1 MPKRKPRLRRSI
13 SGKIKTPLDIRSNND
28 LQHLIKT
35 LNNKPLAI
43 ILVYATWCP
52 HCHTIM
58 PTFNSAAN
66 NPKNTI
72 SAISIESKMV
82 DKANECINRMN
93 PSAKPI
99 NVSGYPSAFLVTKN
113 GTIIKEVEPL
123 NGKSI
128 KSIMQNAGPLAE
140 QVNLNSNVSKYI
152 GTPESAIRL
161 NDASMTNS
169 YPTTPY
175 PTSLKESIVN
185 LQAPTSPLSQNTIET
200 VIPPL
205 PQTIME
211 HRLQG
216 SKPTGGSLMSAMARA
231 SYSLAPTAAL
241 ITIADIIKHGKTRK
255 SSTCFVRSKR
265 STRSKRSK
273 RSKR

>member
-1 MPKRKPRLRRSI
+1 MPKRKPRKTVRRSI
-13 SGKIKTPLDIRSNND
+13 SGKIKTPLDISSNND
-28 LQHLIKT
+28 LQHFIKT

-58 PTFNSAAN
+58 PKFNSAAN

-72 SAISIESKMV
+72 SAISIESNMV
-82 DKANECINRMN
+82 DKANEYINRMN

-99 NVSGYPSAFLVTKN
+99 NVSAYPSAFLVTKN
-113 GTIIKEVEPL
+113 GNIIKEVEPL

-128 KSIMQNAGPLAE
+128 NTIMQNAGPFAE
-140 QVNLNSNVSKYI
+140 QVNLDQPNVSNVSKYI
-152 GTPESAIRL
+152 GNLESTTYL
-161 NDASMTNS
+161 NDNS
-169 YPTTPY
+169 IINSSYRKTPY

-185 LQAPTSPLSQNTIET
+185 LEAPTSPLNTLET

-205 PQTIME
+205 PQSIME
-211 HRLQG
+211 HRQG
-216 SKPTGGSLMSAMARA
+216 RSKSTGGSLMSAMARA

-241 ITIADIIKHGKTRK
+241 ITIADIIKHGKTRP
-255 SSTCFVRSKR
+255 SCF
-265 STRSKRSK
+265 TRSKRSK
-273 RSKR
+273 RSRRSKR

>member
-1 MPKRKPRLRRSI
+1 
-13 SGKIKTPLDIRSNND
+13 
-28 LQHLIKT
+28 
-35 LNNKPLAI
+35 
-43 ILVYATWCP
+43 
-52 HCHTIM
+52 M

-152 GTPESAIRL
+152 GTPESATRL
-161 NDASMTNS
+161 NDTSMTNS